1 MTDFKAIRKRF
12 ENYILSRTRDYPSVL
27 VCVIR
32 EDAQIRFELVDE
44 VTRQYNGWSP
54 LLDEASL
61 DGGPGM
67 MQLDHEILACLKEL
81 EVGG

>member
-1 MTDFKAIRKRF
+1 MTDFKVIRKRF

-32 EDAQIRFELVDE
+32 EDAKIRCELVDRK
-44 VTRQYNGWSP
+44 TRRYSGWSA
-54 LLDEASL
+54 LFDEASL

-67 MQLDHEILACLKEL
+67 LQLDHEGMLVL
-81 EVGG
+81 EGVGG